1 MSFPQARMAKRI
13 PLTTKQLSK
22 ELIMAASDFMPG
34 FVIAQTN
41 SDPEPE
47 MASNPDLP
55 RKRRANRLH
64 GKQTNAATPHPRAD
78 TPDASNACVEIYSR
92 MDGRYLPLSGD
103 WLPNAGFIP
112 GMPVK
117 IRVMKDCI
125 VITPQHTRE
134 LWGCL
139 EGMSVAGIN
148 KQKIADWLKTF
159 PGALHDLGDVPVIK
173 RGR

>member
-1 MSFPQARMAKRI
+1 
-13 PLTTKQLSK
+13 
-22 ELIMAASDFMPG
+22 MAASDFMPG
-34 FVIAQTN
+34 CVIAQTN

-47 MASNPDLP
+47 LAVKPDLP
-55 RKRRANRLH
+55 RKRRASRLH
-64 GKQTNAATPHPRAD
+64 GKQTHAATPHPRAD
-78 TPDASNACVEIYSR
+78 TPEASFACVEIYSR
-92 MDGRYLPLSGD
+92 MDGKYLPLSGD
-103 WLPNAGFIP
+103 WLPNAGFIS

-148 KQKIADWLKTF
+148 KKKVAEWLKTF
-159 PGALHDLGDVPVIK
+159 PGALHDLGDVAVIK